1 MAFSLTY
8 GENNNLKRVCTLFLD
23 SLFQRTKRRYDGAFG
38 VVNFSCYNNNNNN
51 NNNKDLTTE
60 IQHMWNVKTKAI
72 PIIIGANGT
81 ISMTFRKYV
90 SNTTG
95 NHEVKE
101 LQETAIFGHCT
112 HTSEST
118 YVKVQ

>member
-51 NNNKDLTTE
+51 NNNKGSRGMGEVAPLYGVDSALVLT
-60 IQHMWNVKTKAI
+60 N
-72 PIIIGANGT
+72 PG
-81 ISMTFRKYV
+81 
-90 SNTTG
+90 
-95 NHEVKE
+95 
-101 LQETAIFGHCT
+101 
-112 HTSEST
+112 
-118 YVKVQ
+118 VQ